1 MYGIISGKTLPTKF
15 KIKVNPYQSV
25 ALQEHLFSIGGE
37 WFSGCKLI
45 QNIDAPFIF
54 FENGKIEYDKYEWG
68 EVEFGSSLLQ
78 EIKFEDFFEP
88 ITSPTSTAYKL
99 KKLLEG
105 MTQEEFGKEWEEI
118 KNLRLL
124 GPTIEEYLK
133 SK

>member
-1 MYGIISGKTLPTKF
+1 MPNSF
-15 KIKVNPYQSV
+15 
-25 ALQEHLFSIGGE
+25 
-37 WFSGCKLI
+37 
-45 QNIDAPFIF
+45 F

>member
-54 FENGKIEYDKYEWG
+54 FLKMVKLNMTSMNGGRKNL
-68 EVEFGSSLLQ
+68 EVLF
-78 EIKFEDFFEP
+78 
-88 ITSPTSTAYKL
+88 Y
-99 KKLLEG
+99 KKL
-105 MTQEEFGKEWEEI
+105 
-118 KNLRLL
+118 NLKTSLN
-124 GPTIEEYLK
+124 K
-133 SK
+133 